1 MGALDRL
8 DRFVALATVSTSADP
23 WRSRLAA
30 LAAVRVERE
39 QPATSF
45 ESLVRPTARVPS
57 FVLRTTGLSAAE
69 LEEAPGLA
77 DLIDELRL
85 FLGELPV
92 VGVEIEPQLERLNR
106 ELELLGMEPIANR
119 PIELLEL
126 AREAGQ
132 LPRRPSLPAL
142 AARLGL
148 QHPRPYLPRWDARI
162 IALVVPRLEARQD
175 VSLIPRRPRLD
186 LGNVLRRV
194 DPPSVPRG
202 PGVYLFHDAKNRVLY
217 VGKATDL
224 TSRVRQ
230 YHRRQLRLLRRLEG
244 LAERVTWVETR
255 PTTSTLE
262 ASLLEARLIREHSPP
277 YNHQRAS
284 RLPAL
289 YLRLDH
295 SPEAATLTT
304 CAAPLAD
311 GAQYFGP
318 FASGTAAGRV
328 TRLLRE
334 ALPVLRRRSRRGASE
349 RLSALSLA
357 AEFLAGRPDGLLDW
371 LQAEHRRATL
381 DGDEPAARR
390 ASALLRTA
398 TGYEPPGPSD
408 TGLPDAPLLTI
419 GPAAGRQGPL
429 VAHVILDGRLVAC
442 FEARG
447 ERQARTKARRL
458 LVGATLDQRDQTDQ
472 PDPTDTALVRRWLA
486 GLGPETRLLR
496 L

>member
-1 MGALDRL
+1 MSARDRL

-23 WRSRLAA
+23 WRSRLVA
-30 LAAVRVERE
+30 LAAVRVEPE
-39 QPATSF
+39 LPATSF
-45 ESLVRPTARVPS
+45 ESLVRPVARVPG

-69 LEEAPGLA
+69 LEEAPGVV

-85 FLGELPV
+85 FLEELPV

-106 ELELLGMEPIANR
+106 ALELLGLEPLANR

-126 AREAGQ
+126 AQEAGQ

-148 QHPRPYLPRWDARI
+148 QHPPPYLPRWDARI
-162 IALVVPRLEARQD
+162 IALNVPRLEARQAA
-175 VSLIPRRPRLD
+175 SLSPGRPRFD
-186 LGNVLRRV
+186 HGGVLRRV
-194 DPPSVPRG
+194 DPPTVPRG
-202 PGVYLFHDAKNRVLY
+202 PGVYLFHDTEGRVLY

-224 TSRVRQ
+224 SSRVRQ

-262 ASLLEARLIREHSPP
+262 ASLLEARLLREHSPP

-295 SPEAATLTT
+295 SPDAATLTT
-304 CAAPLAD
+304 CAAPLPD
-311 GAQYFGP
+311 GAQYVGP
-318 FASGTAAGRV
+318 FASGTATGRV
-328 TRLLRE
+328 ARLLRE
-334 ALPVLRRRSRRGASE
+334 AMPELRRRARRGAGE
-349 RLSALSLA
+349 RLPALRIA
-357 AEFLAGRPDGLLDW
+357 ADFLDGRPDGLLDR
-371 LQAEHRRATL
+371 LQAEHRQATL
-381 DGDEPAARR
+381 DGDESAARR
-390 ASALLRTA
+390 VGALLKSATA
-398 TGYEPPGPSD
+398 LEPPGP
-408 TGLPDAPLLTI
+408 TGTELPDAPLLTI
-419 GPAAGRQGPL
+419 GPAAGKQGPL
-429 VAHVILDGRLVAC
+429 VAHVIDSGRLVAC

-447 ERQARTKARRL
+447 ERQARTRARRL
-458 LVGATLDQRDQTDQ
+458 LLEAASDR
-472 PDPTDTALVRRWLA
+472 PEPTDAALVRRWLA